1 MLNRN
6 KKDMYLNTG
15 IHTYQC
21 THINKPLQTTSVKEK
36 QSKSKK
42 KSINFDCY
50 DNSYNSSNKDN
61 NSNMSNYI
69 YKNLAPTKF

>member
-1 MLNRN
+1 
-6 KKDMYLNTG
+6 MYLNAG

-21 THINKPLQTTSVKEK
+21 THINNPLQTASVKEKK

-42 KSINFDCY
+42 KSFNFDSY

-61 NSNMSNYI
+61 NSNMSSYI